1 MEENTKA
8 ELHLSEEQLQDITGG
23 CGQCL
28 KDMTQIARHEKAVI
42 GYDRLIMNAVK
53 KNNYKLADLALDL
66 RAGHEIAIK
75 NLNSTI
81 NARKTTPGHIEVK
94 P

>member
-8 ELHLSEEQLQDITGG
+8 ELHLSEEQLQAITGG

-28 KDMTQIARHEKAVI
+28 NDMKQIAHHEKAVI

-66 RAGHEIAIK
+66 RGGHELAIK
-75 NLNSTI
+75 NINSAI
-81 NARKTTPGHIEVK
+81 NARKMTPGHVEVK